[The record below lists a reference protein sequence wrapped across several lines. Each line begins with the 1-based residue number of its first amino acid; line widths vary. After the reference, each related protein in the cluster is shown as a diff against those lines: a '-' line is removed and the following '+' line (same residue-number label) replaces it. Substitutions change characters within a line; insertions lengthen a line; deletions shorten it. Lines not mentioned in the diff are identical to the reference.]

1 MKPDDWWERNER
13 EHKQFLE
20 RHRKAE
26 QEMAALRRD
35 HVESRSE
42 MRELR
47 ALVFRLG
54 RLSEAADQRWRDL
67 RERLNALIVAFE
79 RHVSDGHA

>member
-20 RHRKAE
+20 RHRKA
-26 QEMAALRRD
+26 QQQLDRIDRD
-35 HVESRSE
+35 IAESRGE

-47 ALVFRLG
+47 FLVMRLG

-67 RERLNALIVAFE
+67 RERINALIVAFE